1 MGVPQPAAI
10 LSLAGVGSGK
20 RDHGIAERSCDPPSS
35 RPSATNGT
43 WRAQPCP
50 VLRRLFLPFLV
61 AFVLVSAVSAVAD
74 ALVVTELERLGTL
87 ANLLTEE
94 DSGRRVDALLRHV
107 APEREPVE
115 ITVAGRHREFAE
127 GQEVDAAETLRVAL
141 TFAEQRDVV
150 QVQRTVNQ
158 DRDNAVVA
166 LRLRASGEVHN
177 VTLHLRHHDDRWL
190 AHRIVVR

>member
-1 MGVPQPAAI
+1 
-10 LSLAGVGSGK
+10 
-20 RDHGIAERSCDPPSS
+20 
-35 RPSATNGT
+35 
-43 WRAQPCP
+43 